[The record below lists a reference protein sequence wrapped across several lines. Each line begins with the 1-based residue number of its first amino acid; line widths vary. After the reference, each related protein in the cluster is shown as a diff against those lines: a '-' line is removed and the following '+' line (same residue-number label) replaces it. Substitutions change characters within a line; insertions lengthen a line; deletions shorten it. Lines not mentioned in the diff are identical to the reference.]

1 MAVFPELTP
10 SSRTYTPGEH
20 PNTPL
25 MVLTGDE
32 SSVRHS
38 NGAVGHRLRMTFK
51 LLTQAENYSI
61 IGHYSLHGRFV
72 PFDLSATTLSAAG
85 LTFPTNYQWIYAGT
99 PETDEECGEITTT
112 VELELIPPY
121 TI

>member
-1 MAVFPELTP
+1 MATFPEYIP
-10 SSRTYTPGEH
+10 SSRTYTPGQH
-20 PNTPL
+20 PNTPI

-38 NGAVGHRLRMTFK
+38 NAGIGHRLRMTFK
-51 LLTQAENYSI
+51 LLTQAQNYAI
-61 IGHYSLHGRFV
+61 IAHYSLHGRFV
-72 PFDLSATTLSAAG
+72 PFDVSSDTLAAAG
-85 LTFPTNYQWIYAGT
+85 LTFPTNYQWIYVNS